1 MNVVRRDSSI
11 LRPLAALSLFLAFIV
26 FTSCSPAESKT
37 TASPVKIA
45 DLEQPK
51 GPTIDIEPGGPAD
64 TVRAFYN
71 HLRAKKFRE
80 AVFLT
85 NMRPAIEGLTDA
97 ELKDFELDFE
107 AISGQVPAD
116 VEINGEIV
124 SGDKATV
131 TVNLPK
137 APGEK
142 SETQTLDLRRENGVW
157 VLLTIDPDGEKRM
170 KADGKKYF
178 YNLRIESHHDEAH
191 AMLNR
196 IAKAQLVYSSQ
207 NQGAYADLR
216 ALVGQGLVPDDV
228 NSSTTTGY
236 NYAVILSD
244 DKRSFSATATPAEYG
259 RSGRLSFLL
268 DKAGITSKD
277 NGGKPLKNQ

>member
-1 MNVVRRDSSI
+1 V
-11 LRPLAALSLFLAFIV
+11 
-26 FTSCSPAESKT
+26 SKT
-37 TASPVKIA
+37 VPEPVKIA
-45 DLEQPK
+45 DAEQPK

-64 TVRAFYN
+64 TVRAFYS
-71 HLRAKKFRE
+71 HLRDKKFRE

-85 NMRPAIEGLTDA
+85 NIRPAIEGLTDA
-97 ELKDFELDFE
+97 ELKDFALDFE
-107 AISGQVPAD
+107 AVSGQVPSD

-142 SETQTLDLRRENGVW
+142 SQTQTLDLRRENGVW

-170 KADGKKYF
+170 KAEGKQYF

-196 IAKAQLVYSSQ
+196 IAKGQLVYSTQ
-207 NQGAYADLR
+207 NEGAYADLR
-216 ALVGQGLVPDDV
+216 TLVGQGLVPDDV

-236 NYAVILSD
+236 NYAVILTD
-244 DKRSFSATATPAEYG
+244 DKRSYSATAVPAEYG
-259 RSGRLSFLL
+259 RSGKLSFLL
-268 DKAGITSKD
+268 DKSGITSKD
-277 NGGKPLKNQ
+277 NGGKPLKNR